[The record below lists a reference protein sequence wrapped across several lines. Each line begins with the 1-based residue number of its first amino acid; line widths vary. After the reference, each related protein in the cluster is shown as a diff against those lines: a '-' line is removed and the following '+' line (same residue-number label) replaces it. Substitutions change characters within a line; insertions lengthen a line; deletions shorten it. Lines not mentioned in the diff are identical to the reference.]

1 MPAQWLIEGEVT
13 RLKDVFKQEI
23 ETGVINESESLE
35 PMQDFQEAHSL
46 KSVTLK
52 LRRMRSEYNENAF
65 LPVEQ
70 ETSSEKILRFLSSA
84 TCQTDVSGPVNTPV
98 LTTDSSRYW
107 RKFTDEQTSHLLHLI
122 KDLVSGNIIKKEF
135 VCQQVKE
142 DARSKGLGLMTG
154 NEDAEEEIK
163 CKQRLTDKVRKE
175 VRRMKQGKQRRKY
188 KLVWE
193 RI

>member
-1 MPAQWLIEGEVT
+1 MT
-13 RLKDVFKQEI
+13 
-23 ETGVINESESLE
+23 
-35 PMQDFQEAHSL
+35 
-46 KSVTLK
+46 
-52 LRRMRSEYNENAF
+52 
-65 LPVEQ
+65 
-70 ETSSEKILRFLSSA
+70 
-84 TCQTDVSGPVNTPV
+84 
-98 LTTDSSRYW
+98 
-107 RKFTDEQTSHLLHLI
+107 

-142 DARSKGLGLMTG
+142 DTRSKGLALMTG

-163 CKQRLTDKVRKE
+163 CEQRLTDKVRKE

>member
-1 MPAQWLIEGEVT
+1 MNRTKTFFLQ
-13 RLKDVFKQEI
+13 
-23 ETGVINESESLE
+23 SS
-35 PMQDFQEAHSL
+35 
-46 KSVTLK
+46 
-52 LRRMRSEYNENAF
+52 RRQVSRRYLFSF
-65 LPVEQ
+65 
-70 ETSSEKILRFLSSA
+70 SSA
-84 TCQTDVSGPVNTPV
+84 TCQSDVSGPVNAPA

-107 RKFTDEQTSHLLHLI
+107 RNFIDEQTSHRGLYL
-122 KDLVSGNIIKKEF
+122 KNDLVSGNIISKERTRLATL
-135 VCQQVKE
+135 KE
-142 DARSKGLGLMTG
+142 DARSKKLSLMTG